1 MKTATTRRGDAGK
14 HQSTSGLSVIG
25 ATATS
30 TASQADLAS
39 DDLTALAQCESRIDE
54 VTRSA
59 YLDVG
64 LMLKA
69 IRDRKLY
76 KVRRPEAVSGRY
88 SFTTFEEY
96 VEGRCDM
103 SRNRV
108 FEMIQSAEAV
118 EAMKVFGIPNILPS
132 RESHVRELLRIDNDA
147 ARAEVWRTV
156 VDRGEL
162 VTARLIADEVSRFLS
177 PPVLSTEP
185 EEEDD
190 LQPTPAAPASPVVV
204 IDSDEDEAAGHLI
217 DDVEAESLASEP
229 TKEILS
235 IADWEALSEGG
246 ATALFDAHSDAT
258 FNRQDTTSIEWAQW
272 SWNPITGCK
281 HDCPYCYARDIAQR
295 FSNLYKNGFEPSLW
309 PARFAA
315 PDNTNVPDKA
325 ADDVAYRNVFT
336 GSMADIFGRWVPE
349 EWIHLIIERV
359 EASPQWNFLFL
370 TKFPQRVHE
379 FGKMPKNAWMGTT
392 VDCQERVANAEKAF
406 AKMGGGI
413 KWLSVEPML
422 TPLKFSRL
430 DLFDWVVIGGASRS
444 ANTPGWVPPFDWIA
458 DLHAQARAAGCAVYH
473 KDNLGLGDDIRLKEF
488 PWGERVE
495 KRLPDALKYLS
506 MK

>member
-1 MKTATTRRGDAGK
+1 MNTRSTRRGDAGK
-14 HQSTSGLSVIG
+14 LQSTSALSVID

-30 TASQADLAS
+30 MASQTELSADDIA
-39 DDLTALAQCESRIDE
+39 ALAQAEGRIDA

-76 KVRRPEAVSGRY
+76 KARRPDAVAGRY

-96 VEGRCDM
+96 VEERWGMDV
-103 SRNRV
+103 SRGKQLV
-108 FEMIQSAEAV
+108 AAAEAV
-118 EAMKVFGIPNILPS
+118 QKLATLVAVLPS
-132 RESHVRELLRIDNDA
+132 TERHVRELLRIDGDGDRA
-147 ARAEVWRTV
+147 AVWQAV
-156 VDRGEL
+156 VARGEL
-162 VTARLIADEVSRFLS
+162 VTARLVSEEVDRFLS
-177 PPVLSTEP
+177 PPTEHDDP
-185 EEEDD
+185 AEDD
-190 LQPTPAAPASPVVV
+190 PAEDDHQEIPVV
-204 IDSDEDEAAGHLI
+204 IDCEEDEAARHLI
-217 DDVEAESLASEP
+217 EDVQAESVASEP
-229 TKEILS
+229 ARDLLS
-235 IADWEALSEGG
+235 IKEWDDLDESG
-246 ATALFDAHSDAT
+246 ATAMFDAPSDAT
-258 FNRQDTTSIEWAQW
+258 FNKQDTTSIEWAQW

-295 FSNLYKNGFEPSLW
+295 FTNLYRNGFDPSIW

-315 PDNTNVPDKA
+315 PDNTHVPQMA
-325 ADDVAYRNVFT
+325 EQNVAYRNVFT

-349 EWIHLIIERV
+349 EWIHLVVERV
-359 EASPQWNFLFL
+359 EANPQWNFLFL

-430 DLFDWVVIGGASRS
+430 DLFDWIVIGGASPS
-444 ANTPGWVPPFDWIA
+444 AKTPRWVPPFDWVA
-458 DLHAQARAAGCAVYH
+458 DLHAQARKAGCAVYH
-473 KDNLGLGDDIRLKEF
+473 KDNLGMGDGIRLKEF
-488 PWGERVE
+488 PWGTRETRV
-495 KRLPDALKYLS
+495 LPDQLKYLS

>member
-1 MKTATTRRGDAGK
+1 MTTGLTRRGAAGK
-14 HQSTSGLSVIG
+14 HPSTSGLSVID

-30 TASQADLAS
+30 TASRIDLPADDIA
-39 DDLTALAQCESRIDE
+39 ALAQAEGRIDA

-76 KVRRPEAVSGRY
+76 KVRRPEAVAGRY

-96 VEGRCDM
+96 VEQRWDM
-103 SRNRV
+103 TPQHANGIVR
-108 FEMIQSAEAV
+108 SAEAV
-118 EAMKVFGIPNILPS
+118 LKMETMVSILPS
-132 RESHVRELLRIDNDA
+132 RERHVRELLRIDGDGDRA
-147 ARAEVWRTV
+147 AVWQAV
-156 VDRGEL
+156 VGRGEL
-162 VTARLIADEVSRFLS
+162 VTARLVAEEVDRFLS
-177 PPVLSTEP
+177 PPAEP
-185 EEEDD
+185 EDPADD
-190 LQPTPAAPASPVVV
+190 EPDADDDAATPVV
-204 IDSDEDEAAGHLI
+204 IDCEEDEAAGHLI
-217 DDVEAESLASEP
+217 DDVQAESVASEP
-229 TKEILS
+229 TRDLLS
-235 IADWEALSEGG
+235 IKEWDELDEAG
-246 ATALFDAHSDAT
+246 ATALFVAPSDAT
-258 FNRQDTTSIEWAQW
+258 FNKQDTTSIEWAQW

-295 FSNLYKNGFEPSLW
+295 FTNLYRNGFDPSIW

-315 PDNTNVPDKA
+315 PGNTTVPQMA
-325 ADDVAYRNVFT
+325 EQDVAYRNVFT

-349 EWIHLIIERV
+349 EWIHLVIDRV
-359 EASPQWNFLFL
+359 EANPQWNFLFL

-379 FGKMPKNAWMGTT
+379 FGKMPKNAWMGTS
-392 VDCQERVANAEKAF
+392 VDCQERVAGAEKAF

-422 TPLKFSRL
+422 TPLKFTRL

-444 ANTPGWVPPFDWIA
+444 ANTPAWIPPFDWIA
-458 DLHAQARAAGCAVYH
+458 DLHAQARDAGCAVYH
-473 KDNLGLGDDIRLKEF
+473 KDNLGLGDGIRLKEF
-488 PWGERVE
+488 PWGERE
-495 KRLPDALKYLS
+495 ERKLPEQLKYLS

>member
-1 MKTATTRRGDAGK
+1 MNTRSTHRGDAGK
-14 HQSTSGLSVIG
+14 LQSTSALYVIG

-30 TASQADLAS
+30 MPSQTELSADDIAALSQA
-39 DDLTALAQCESRIDE
+39 EGRIDA

-76 KVRRPEAVSGRY
+76 KLPRAEAVAGRY

-96 VEGRCDM
+96 VEQRWDM
-103 SRNRV
+103 ARSRAAQ
-108 FEMIQSAEAV
+108 MIDAADACLKMST
-118 EAMKVFGIPNILPS
+118 KVDILPS
-132 RESHVRELLRIDNDA
+132 TERHVRELLRIDGDGDRA
-147 ARAEVWRTV
+147 AVWQALV
-156 VDRGEL
+156 SRGEL
-162 VTARLIADEVSRFLS
+162 VTTKLVAEEVSRFLS
-177 PPVLSTEP
+177 PPAALEDVDDADLKP
-185 EEEDD
+185 EEM
-190 LQPTPAAPASPVVV
+190 PADPVVV
-204 IDSDEDEAAGHLI
+204 DCEEDHAASHLI
-217 DDVEAESLASEP
+217 DDVEAESAASER
-229 TKEILS
+229 TRDLLSVKEWETLP
-235 IADWEALSEGG
+235 ADG
-246 ATALFDAHSDAT
+246 AVELFKAKSDAT
-258 FNRQDTTSIEWAQW
+258 FNKQDTTSIEWAQW

-295 FSNLYKNGFEPSLW
+295 FTNLYQNGFDPSIW

-315 PDNTNVPDKA
+315 PENTHVPKMA
-325 ADDVAYRNVFT
+325 EQDVAYRNVFT

-349 EWIHLIIERV
+349 EWIHLVIERV

-379 FGKMPKNAWMGTT
+379 FGKMPENAWMGTT

-422 TPLKFSRL
+422 TPLNFSRL
-430 DLFDWVVIGGASRS
+430 DLFDWIVIGGASPS
-444 ANTPGWVPPFDWIA
+444 AKTPKWVPPFDWVA
-458 DLHAQARAAGCAVYH
+458 DLHAQAREAGCAVYH
-473 KDNLGLGDDIRLKEF
+473 KDNLGMGDEIRLKEF
-488 PWGERVE
+488 PWGTRETRV
-495 KRLPDALKYLS
+495 LPDQLKYLS

>member
-1 MKTATTRRGDAGK
+1 MKTRNTHRGDAGK
-14 HQSTSGLSVIG
+14 LQSTSALSVID

-30 TASQADLAS
+30 MASQTDLSS
-39 DDLTALAQCESRIDE
+39 DDRVALAQAEVKIDG

-76 KVRRPEAVSGRY
+76 KVRRAQPVAGHY

-96 VEGRCDM
+96 VEGRWDLSYRRC
-103 SRNRV
+103 S
-108 FEMIQSAEAV
+108 ELIESAEGA
-118 EAMKVFGIPNILPS
+118 ENLRKSAGLLPS
-132 RESHVRELLRIDNDA
+132 RESHMRELLRMPGHD
-147 ARAEVWRTV
+147 RELVWKAV
-156 VDRGEL
+156 VDSGEV
-162 VTARLIADEVSRFLS
+162 VTSRLIADARARLFPQVLEAVEQASR
-177 PPVLSTEP
+177 V
-185 EEEDD
+185 DD
-190 LQPTPAAPASPVVV
+190 QGDDEQLATPVV
-204 IDSDEDEAAGHLI
+204 IDCEEDEAAGHLI
-217 DDVEAESLASEP
+217 DDVETESAQSEP
-229 TKEILS
+229 TRDLLS
-235 IADWEALSEGG
+235 IKEWDDLEESG
-246 ATALFDAHSDAT
+246 ATALFDAPSDAT
-258 FNRQDTTSIEWAQW
+258 FNKQDTTSIEWAQW

-295 FSNLYKNGFEPSLW
+295 FTNLYQNGFDPSIW

-315 PDNTNVPDKA
+315 PENTHVPKMA
-325 ADDVAYRNVFT
+325 EQDVAYRNVFT

-349 EWIHLIIERV
+349 EWIHLVIERV

-430 DLFDWVVIGGASRS
+430 DLFDWIVIGGASPS
-444 ANTPGWVPPFDWIA
+444 AKTPRWVPPFDWVA

-473 KDNLGLGDDIRLKEF
+473 KDNLGMGDGIRLKEF
-488 PWGERVE
+488 PWGTRETRV
-495 KRLPDALKYLS
+495 LPDQLKYLS

>member
-1 MKTATTRRGDAGK
+1 M
-14 HQSTSGLSVIG
+14 
-25 ATATS
+25 
-30 TASQADLAS
+30 ASQIDLPADDIA
-39 DDLTALAQCESRIDE
+39 ALAQAEGRIDA

-76 KVRRPEAVSGRY
+76 KVRRPEAVAGRY

-96 VEGRCDM
+96 VEERWDM
-103 SRNRV
+103 DRERARQL
-108 FEMIQSAEAV
+108 ILAADAV
-118 EAMKVFGIPNILPS
+118 LKMPTNVGILPS
-132 RESHVRELLRIDNDA
+132 KESHVRELLRIDGDGDRA
-147 ARAEVWRTV
+147 AVWQAAIG
-156 VDRGEL
+156 RGEL
-162 VTARLIADEVSRFLS
+162 VTARLVAEEVDRFLS
-177 PPVLSTEP
+177 PPAAHDELAEDEP
-185 EEEDD
+185 AEDE
-190 LQPTPAAPASPVVV
+190 QHEIPVV
-204 IDSDEDEAAGHLI
+204 IDCEEDEAARHLI
-217 DDVEAESLASEP
+217 EDVQAESVASEP
-229 TKEILS
+229 ARDLLS
-235 IADWEALSEGG
+235 IKEWDDLDDIA
-246 ATALFDAHSDAT
+246 ATAMFDAPSDAT
-258 FNRQDTTSIEWAQW
+258 FNKQDTTSIEWAQW

-295 FSNLYKNGFEPSLW
+295 FTNLYRNGFDPSIW

-315 PDNTNVPDKA
+315 PENTHVPQMA
-325 ADDVAYRNVFT
+325 EQDVAYRNVFT

-349 EWIHLIIERV
+349 EWIHLVVERV
-359 EASPQWNFLFL
+359 EANPQWNFLFL

-430 DLFDWVVIGGASRS
+430 DLFDWIVIGGASPS
-444 ANTPGWVPPFDWIA
+444 AKTPRWVPPFDWVA
-458 DLHAQARAAGCAVYH
+458 DLHAQARKAGCAVYH
-473 KDNLGLGDDIRLKEF
+473 KDNLGMGDGIRLKEF
-488 PWGERVE
+488 PWGTRETRV
-495 KRLPDALKYLS
+495 LPDQLKYLS